1 MFTHLGDVF
10 ALAFECSTIEQSNF
24 SSSLQKSSLYEIHKF
39 MALNPD
45 DLGYFI
51 EQVGLAAQS
60 VGLTQAEATKITDA
74 MAEGLTYRCKPLSP
88 LVPGGIVGPQSIC
101 TDASC
106 PLAPDYDCTGYDF
119 DNGTSPQPQAVN
131 GPDSASTT
139 TSSTAST
146 SSATLAPTSGPTTT
160 PSSDHTKTVGIAVG
174 VAVPLGLI
182 ALALLGFLFFRQ
194 RRKMATLENRLSRIE
209 GGTPS
214 QILGSNAV
222 SDVDY
227 PHPAMVSLG
236 FPSNSRAPSQTQ
248 EPVVTPQQRTSPDS
262 RPMSWEH
269 FKPAVQTQTIPVENE
284 NTQAGIPSA
293 RPPGSSIIRPHLS
306 PQEMG

>member
-1 MFTHLGDVF
+1 M
-10 ALAFECSTIEQSNF
+10 S
-24 SSSLQKSSLYEIHKF
+24 
-39 MALNPD
+39 LNPY

-51 EQVGLAAQS
+51 QQVGLAARS
-60 VGLTQAEATKITDA
+60 VGLTQKEATAVTDD
-74 MAEGLTYRCKPLSP
+74 MAQGLTFRCKPLSA
-88 LVPGGIVGPQSIC
+88 LVPDGLVGPQSIC

-106 PLAPDYDCTGYDF
+106 PLAPDFDCTGYDF
-119 DNGTSPQPQAVN
+119 DNGTSPPPQDVN
-131 GPDSASTT
+131 EPASSSTT
-139 TSSTAST
+139 ASSTTST
-146 SSATLAPTSGPTTT
+146 SSATPPPTSSTTT
-160 PSSDHTKTVGIAVG
+160 KPSSDHQKTVGIAVG

-194 RRKMATLENRLSRIE
+194 RRNLAALENRLSRIE

-214 QILGSNAV
+214 QILGSGAV
-222 SDVDY
+222 SDIDY
-227 PHPAMVSLG
+227 SHPAMMSLG
-236 FPSNSRAPSQTQ
+236 FPSNSRAPSQVQ
-248 EPVVTPQQRTSPDS
+248 EQAMTPQQRTSPDN

-269 FKPAVQTQTIPVENE
+269 FKPPLQTQTIPVENE